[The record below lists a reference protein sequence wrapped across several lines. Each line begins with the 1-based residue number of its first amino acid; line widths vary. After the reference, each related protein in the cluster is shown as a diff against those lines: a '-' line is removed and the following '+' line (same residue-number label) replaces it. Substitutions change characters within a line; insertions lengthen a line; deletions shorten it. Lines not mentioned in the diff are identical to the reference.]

1 MPGAGFGPRSG
12 KNAGVDTLAPAQAVD
27 REAMA
32 SRYRA
37 NRRRTAGLFAT
48 IAPDAYEDRPLPLRH
63 PFVFYD
69 GHIPAFAFITLVR
82 DALKRPSVDLELEK
96 LFNRGIDPRDAT
108 VAAQHARSAWPD
120 RATVQRFTAA
130 CDAAIF
136 DAYATA
142 QLDDPSNPN
151 LVHAQAAYNILEHE
165 EMHHETLT
173 YIIHRLA
180 RDKQRGILAEHHDV
194 APPRREPIAIPAG
207 RATLG
212 ARRDAIPF
220 GWDNEFDEHV
230 VDVGAFGIDA
240 YDVTNGEYMEFVR
253 DGGPV
258 PTNWFEQDG
267 AWMLRAMF
275 EDLPLP
281 LSWPVWCTQEQAAAF
296 ARWSGGRLMTEPE
309 YHRAAYG
316 TPAGDERAH
325 PWGDDA
331 PDPARHGNF
340 GWRRFD
346 PEPVGLSPQG
356 ASAFGV
362 HDLVGNGWEWTA
374 TTFAPFAGFTP
385 MASYPLYSADFFDG
399 MHYVIKGASPVTA
412 ATLIRRSLRN
422 WFYVDYRYMYATF
435 RRAYD

>member
-1 MPGAGFGPRSG
+1 M
-12 KNAGVDTLAPAQAVD
+12 DTLAPTRVD
-27 REAMA
+27 REALA

-37 NRRRTAGLFAT
+37 NRRRTAGLYAL
-48 IAPDAYEDRPLPLRH
+48 IAPDAYEDAPIPLRH

-69 GHIPAFAFITLVR
+69 GHIPGFAFITLVR
-82 DALKRPSVDLELEK
+82 DALKRPSVNPELER
-96 LFNRGIDPRDAT
+96 LFNRGIDPRDVT
-108 VAAQHARSAWPD
+108 VAAQHKRSAWPD
-120 RATVQRFTAA
+120 RATVRAFGDA

-151 LVHAQAAYNILEHE
+151 LVRAEAAYNILEHE

-180 RDKQRGILAEHHDV
+180 REKQRGLRFEHRDV
-194 APPRREPIAIPAG
+194 APPKLEPVAVPAG

-212 ARRDAIPF
+212 ARRDVLAF

-240 YDVTNGEYMEFVR
+240 HDVTNGDYLAFVR

-258 PTNWFEQDG
+258 PPNWFERDG
-267 AWMLRAMF
+267 EWVLRAMF

-281 LSWPVWCTQEQAAAF
+281 RSWPVWCSQQDAAAF
-296 ARWSGGRLMTEPE
+296 ARWSGGRLMTEAE

-316 TPAGDERAH
+316 TPAGEERAH
-325 PWGDDA
+325 PWGEDA

-346 PEPVGLSPQG
+346 PEPAGSSPHG
-356 ASAFGV
+356 ASAWGV
-362 HDLVGNGWEWTA
+362 HDLVGNGWEWTG
-374 TTFAPFAGFTP
+374 TVFGPFRGFRA
-385 MASYPLYSADFFDG
+385 MASYPEYSADFFDG
-399 MHYVIKGASPVTA
+399 EHFVMKGASPATA
-412 ATLIRRSLRN
+412 RELIRPTFRN
-422 WFYVDYRYMYATF
+422 WFRAHYPYVYATF
-435 RRAYD
+435 RCARGLR